1 MFNRCLDHDNLYFTC
16 YTSVLT
22 ILEVEESDLGV
33 YSCNFSYHDGVLE
46 HRYRYGEPYAVS
58 NISLITED
66 TEPSLSEGLVYNQ
79 GGIFYRHSRLPAE
92 SFGQCMIY
100 GAKNITWYVALK
112 SMKGSF
118 GKPLNVSVLHRSDK
132 WQDFSNISIFQYH
145 PYSDVT
151 ESFIV
156 MSTGVNSK
164 DFQLGCYLNNSG
176 TTIHNN
182 DNVIFIELS
191 SSYYY
196 DYIDGYSVTAKSHCY
211 RDCYYAC
218 CSCCGSIN

>member
-1 MFNRCLDHDNLYFTC
+1 M
-16 YTSVLT
+16 
-22 ILEVEESDLGV
+22 

-46 HRYRYGEPYAVS
+46 YRYRYGEPYAVS

-100 GAKNITWYVALK
+100 GAKNITWYVALQ
-112 SMKGSF
+112 SMNGGF
-118 GKPLNVSVLHRSDK
+118 GKPLNVSELHHVDK
-132 WQDFSNISIFQYH
+132 WQDFSNIRIFQYH

-156 MSTGVNSK
+156 MSTGINSK
-164 DFQLGCYLNNSG
+164 NFQLGCYLNNSG

-191 SSYYY
+191 RYPY
-196 DYIDGYSVTAKSHCY
+196 DYIDEYSVTALSLTVTGIVIMLVAVVVVASI
-211 RDCYYAC
+211 RSRAC
-218 CSCCGSIN
+218 VNGC